1 MVSTF
6 DFDNDGFLVWDDC
19 EDADAS
25 INPEAVEIPNN
36 GVDEDCDGLDVIV
49 STEDLTIQAPKVL
62 PNPFNQHLKIMLYD
76 ATTADLEI
84 RSLTGKLVLSKNI
97 SNEELIDL
105 SRQPTGVYLLT
116 IKTENKVFVQK
127 IIKVN

>member
-25 INPEAVEIPNN
+25 INPDAVEIPNN

-62 PNPFNQHLKIMLYD
+62 PNPFNQHLKIRLYD